1 MDRLILRPPFAFE
14 RLVTL
19 TTRQPRLGEVDGRD
33 YWFVSREA
41 FERDIQAGNFFEWAE
56 VYGHYFGSSKRELQ
70 RLQFGDKPIILVLD
84 VQGAMTIKR
93 TYPGS
98 YVIFIDAPR
107 ENLLV
112 RTSKRSQSAAET
124 ERRIQRIE
132 AEETFKAESD
142 VVIMNKDG
150 DLESA
155 IQRTVEEIKAR
166 LGK

>member
-1 MDRLILRPPFAFE
+1 
-14 RLVTL
+14 
-19 TTRQPRLGEVDGRD
+19 
-33 YWFVSREA
+33 
-41 FERDIQAGNFFEWAE
+41 
-56 VYGHYFGSSKRELQ
+56 
-70 RLQFGDKPIILVLD
+70 VLD

-132 AEETFKAESD
+132 AEETFKTEAD

-150 DLESA
+150 DLETA
-155 IQRTVEEIKAR
+155 IQRTVEEINAR
-166 LGK
+166 LA